1 MSARAIQDQKAIAP
15 ETFVLQAV
23 QGKAVVPAGA
33 HQGNTIASIEMR
45 PDYVLDNA
53 EKKQLGKA
61 LDGAFAQGNAGKF
74 FGSLQQLEI
83 LAQRQSRRIAFKV
96 KTESSSWIQPL
107 QTVFEV
113 RL

>member
-1 MSARAIQDQKAIAP
+1 M
-15 ETFVLQAV
+15 
-23 QGKAVVPAGA
+23 
-33 HQGNTIASIEMR
+33 ASIEMR

-53 EKKQLGKA
+53 EKKHLGKP
-61 LDGAFAQGNAGKF
+61 LDGALARGNAGKL
-74 FGSLQQLEI
+74 FGSLQQSEI
-83 LAQRQSRRIAFKV
+83 FAQPQSRRIAFKV